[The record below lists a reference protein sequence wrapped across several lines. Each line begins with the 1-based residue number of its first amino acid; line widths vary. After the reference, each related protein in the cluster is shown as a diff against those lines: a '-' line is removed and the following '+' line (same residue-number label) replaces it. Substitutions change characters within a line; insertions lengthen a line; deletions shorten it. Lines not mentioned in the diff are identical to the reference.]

1 MPVGRQVRRGFLFIV
16 IYICIETKIDIK
28 MIDKKKL
35 FLIIAIPIA
44 FTILISL
51 VVYYYLKSEKALRQK
66 PIIITENERRIY
78 SPPIPEDLEF
88 CGERV
93 PLEDFDVRERVD
105 REFLVNTYWHSAT
118 LLYLKRANRWFPI
131 IEPILKQNGIPDDFK
146 YMSVAESGVINSV
159 SPDGAT
165 GFWQLMEPA
174 AKKYGLEINAEVDER
189 FNIEKATQAA
199 CDYLK
204 EAHAKLGSWTLAAAS
219 YNMGV
224 DGIEKQ
230 IARQKSKN
238 YYNLFLNDETYRFVA
253 RIITLKE
260 IFKDPNKY
268 GFYFSDHDLY
278 SQIETFDVK
287 VNYPVKDF
295 ADFAK
300 SNGIN
305 YKILKIFNPWLR
317 DNFLKNKSRKT
328 YYIKIPKAG
337 EINLIPE

>member
-1 MPVGRQVRRGFLFIV
+1 
-16 IYICIETKIDIK
+16 

-35 FLIIAIPIA
+35 FLIIAILIL
-44 FTILISL
+44 FTVL
-51 VVYYYLKSEKALRQK
+51 VFLVIFYYIKSEKALRQK

-78 SPPIPEDLEF
+78 SPPIPEKLEF

-93 PLEDFDVRERVD
+93 PLEDFDVRERID

-118 LLYLKRANRWFPI
+118 LLYLKRANRWFPV
-131 IEPILKQNGIPDDFK
+131 IEKILKKNSIPEDFK
-146 YMSVAESGVINSV
+146 YMSVAESGIINSV

-174 AKKYGLEINAEVDER
+174 AKKYGLEINKEIDER
-189 FNIEKATQAA
+189 YNIEKSTQAA

-204 EAHAKLGSWTLAAAS
+204 EAHSKFGNWTLVAAA
-219 YNMGV
+219 YNMGI

-230 IARQKSKN
+230 IERQKTKN
-238 YYNLFLNDETYRFVA
+238 YYNMFLNEETYRFVS
-253 RIITLKE
+253 RIVTLKE

-268 GFYFSDHDLY
+268 GFYFSDYDLY
-278 SQIETFDVK
+278 PNIETYNVT
-287 VNYPVKDF
+287 VNYPINDF

-300 SNGIN
+300 QYGIN

-317 DNFLKNKSRKT
+317 ESYMKNKTRKT
-328 YYIKIPKAG
+328 YFIKIPKSG
-337 EINLIPE
+337 EISLPEE